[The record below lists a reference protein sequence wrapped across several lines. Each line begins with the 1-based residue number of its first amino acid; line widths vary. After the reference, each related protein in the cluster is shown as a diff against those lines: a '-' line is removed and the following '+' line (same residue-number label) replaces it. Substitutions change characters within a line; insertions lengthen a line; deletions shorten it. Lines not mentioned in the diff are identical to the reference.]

1 MQGAEC
7 RVYAARARA
16 QRAARVVGCRFVG
29 LVVWWFGGLF
39 GLLVCLLVCLV
50 CLVCR
55 FVGLFGLFG
64 LFAHSFF

>member
-1 MQGAEC
+1 MLSGGCWVGAACSVQGAEC

-29 LVVWWFGGLF
+29 L
-39 GLLVCLLVCLV
+39 LVCLV
-50 CLVCR
+50 WWFVWFVGL

-64 LFAHSFF
+64 L